1 MQVLITFLR
10 SGRKFPLLF
19 MTMKIIVLL
28 FSIFTLQGPAMVGQN
43 SSLEKTAEN
52 YLKIKDHHIY
62 FEVAGNG
69 NPIILI
75 HGGYLD
81 HSIWNSQVE
90 YLNRHGYK
98 TIIFDDLGHGSTVNG
113 EEELYGY
120 EIIEQLR
127 SRLKLDK
134 ISLVGLSW
142 GAMLAVDYSLKYP
155 ENVEKLVLISPGMN
169 GWQYFKDPLAQQNYD
184 LRQLA
189 KKMNQKA
196 MFVEYFQRNWSD
208 GPGQPATRLRK
219 PVRRYIEQIILQN
232 VNEHWNESWSK
243 LSNNTQINTITK
255 KTLLITGQLD
265 ALDIHEIAKEYH
277 QNIYNSQWTEIKNA
291 AHTLVLEKPEKTN
304 RLRGKFLKE

>member
-1 MQVLITFLR
+1 
-10 SGRKFPLLF
+10 
-19 MTMKIIVLL
+19 
-28 FSIFTLQGPAMVGQN
+28 MVGQN

-134 ISLVGLSW
+134 ISLVGL
-142 GAMLAVDYSLKYP
+142 
-155 ENVEKLVLISPGMN
+155 
-169 GWQYFKDPLAQQNYD
+169 
-184 LRQLA
+184 
-189 KKMNQKA
+189 
-196 MFVEYFQRNWSD
+196 
-208 GPGQPATRLRK
+208 
-219 PVRRYIEQIILQN
+219 
-232 VNEHWNESWSK
+232 
-243 LSNNTQINTITK
+243 
-255 KTLLITGQLD
+255 
-265 ALDIHEIAKEYH
+265 
-277 QNIYNSQWTEIKNA
+277 
-291 AHTLVLEKPEKTN
+291 
-304 RLRGKFLKE
+304 